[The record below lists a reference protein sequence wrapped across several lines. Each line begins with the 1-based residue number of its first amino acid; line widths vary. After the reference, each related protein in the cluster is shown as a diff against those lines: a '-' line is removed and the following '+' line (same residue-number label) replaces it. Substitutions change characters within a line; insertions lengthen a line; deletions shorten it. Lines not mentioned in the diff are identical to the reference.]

1 MGLDL
6 LALPSVVLVAVT
18 ATGILI
24 SHAWRWVISL
34 LMIQYVGIFIL
45 VGISWPFQM
54 ALTKLIAGLMAGVIL
69 FIAHSSLE
77 AKDQDQT
84 RHPPLLN
91 SQTELSGRL
100 FRLFA
105 ASLVGLVIVSGSRV
119 IVQWLPGLSSE
130 QILGSTILIGLG
142 LLHLGLT
149 SEPFRVVVG
158 LLTVIAGFEIAYAGI
173 EVSALVQGLLA
184 VVTLGLGLVGAYLVL
199 APTMERIE

>member
-1 MGLDL
+1 M

-18 ATGILI
+18 AAGILI
-24 SHAWRWVISL
+24 SHAWRWIISL
-34 LMIQYVGIFIL
+34 LMIQYAGIFIL

-69 FIAHSSLE
+69 FIALSSLE

>member
-1 MGLDL
+1 LGLDL

-34 LMIQYVGIFIL
+34 LMLQYAGIFIL

-77 AKDQDQT
+77 AKDQDQA
-84 RHPPLLN
+84 RHPPILN
-91 SQTELSGRL
+91 SQTELSGKL